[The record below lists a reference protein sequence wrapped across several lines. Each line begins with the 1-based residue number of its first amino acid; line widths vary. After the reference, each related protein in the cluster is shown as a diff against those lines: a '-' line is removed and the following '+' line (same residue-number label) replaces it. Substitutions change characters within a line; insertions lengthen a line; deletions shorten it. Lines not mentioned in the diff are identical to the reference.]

1 MLLILMQI
9 LFLIFAVML
18 CFIILIQPAKGEGIA
33 SAFAGVGSESF
44 FGTRAHQSMS
54 RITIVLSVLVL
65 ALGIGINL
73 YRAAQM
79 APPTP
84 TEKPPAA
91 PTEEK
96 K

>member
-1 MLLILMQI
+1 MLILLQI
-9 LFLIFAVML
+9 LFLLLALML

-65 ALGIGINL
+65 ALGIMINMI
-73 YRAAQM
+73 RAAELS
-79 APPTP
+79 PDS
-84 TEKPPAA
+84 PPAPN
-91 PTEEK
+91 PTSSSEEK